1 MTGSTPT
8 PPDGTG
14 STVDPG
20 TGHSASSMPRV
31 ERLFEASVP
40 AVWDVLS
47 DGWLYPLWVV
57 GTARIRD
64 VEPEWPQVGA
74 KLHHSFGTWPVL
86 VDDETEVLAAETG
99 RMLRLRARGWPIGEA
114 QVDILLEAQGDTATK
129 VTIAETAVRGP
140 GRLVP
145 QVVES
150 PLMRWR
156 NTESL
161 RRLALLA
168 EGRAAREDTGDRI
181 PPRASD
187 RTR

>member
-8 PPDGTG
+8 PPDSTG
-14 STVDPG
+14 STTDAE
-20 TGHSASSMPRV
+20 TGHDSRSMPRV
-31 ERLFEASVP
+31 ERRFAASVP

-57 GTARIRD
+57 GAARIRD
-64 VEPEWPQVGA
+64 VDPGWPQVGA
-74 KLHHSFGTWPVL
+74 RLHHSFGTWPVL
-86 VDDETEVLAAETG
+86 VDDETEVLASEPG

-114 QVDILLEAQGDTATK
+114 QVDIVLEAHGDTAAT
-129 VTIAETAVRGP
+129 VSIAETAVRGP

-161 RRLALLA
+161 RRLALLV
-168 EGRAAREDTGDRI
+168 EGRVARGETGDRT
-181 PPRASD
+181 PPGDAGG
-187 RTR
+187 TR